1 MIRPQ
6 WVERTPSFK
15 ERVFTEA
22 ERAYCE
28 SKAQPHIHYA
38 LRFAAREAVLKAL
51 GTGFAGMGLKD
62 VEVVNDPRTGQ
73 PKPVLRGRAAIY
85 AAEKG
90 IIEMHL
96 SLSYTHN
103 VGVAS
108 AVAITEAV
116 RPHKE
121 EDPDP
126 YEELARQFKELRSV
140 IDDLDEK
147 ILVPVIGSVME
158 GIGIGLILMR
168 GGSTGGTDIAAMII
182 GRFWPITPGT
192 VYIIH
197 DLAVI
202 GSLLLI
208 PGKTFQD
215 VVYGYISMLTFSFM
229 LDYVILGQKSTVQL
243 LIFSS
248 KYPEIADYIN
258 NKMERGATV
267 LKATGWY
274 TKVDRDVL
282 LVIVRK
288 SEVHE
293 ITKVIKQLDPKAF
306 LSISPANSVYGE
318 GFEEI
323 KAGLER
329 KKKNAEAQN

>member
-1 MIRPQ
+1 MISAKKIGGIL
-6 WVERTPSFK
+6 WDYFLMTVGCLIFVMGWTSFLLPN
-15 ERVFTEA
+15 EVTSGGLTGL
-22 ERAYCE
+22 C
-28 SKAQPHIHYA
+28 
-38 LRFAAREAVLKAL
+38 AVLQYATNDKLQVAYTFPAINAVLIITATFVL
-51 GTGFAGMGLKD
+51 GKSFGF
-62 VEVVNDPRTGQ
+62 RT
-73 PKPVLRGRAAIY
+73 IY
-85 AAEKG
+85 AIAVS
-90 IIEMHL
+90 
-96 SLSYTHN
+96 SLMFEIMPRFEFLQ
-103 VGVAS
+103 
-108 AVAITEAV
+108 AV
-116 RPHKE
+116 PGNFL
-121 EDPDP
+121 
-126 YEELARQFKELRSV
+126 Y
-140 IDDLDEK
+140 LDEK